1 MGCLGL
7 PLLVGVAPAL
17 RSVLVRTWRTTAE
30 EERNGFDIIKN
41 LKLPNDTN
49 ATVKPNRCTL
59 VVGTYCGGP
68 GAPGGPG
75 LYGLGL

>member
-17 RSVLVRTWRTTAE
+17 RSVLVRTWRTTAA
-30 EERNGFDIIKN
+30 EERNGLDIIK
-41 LKLPNDTN
+41 KKRHYPDTD
-49 ATVKPNRCTL
+49 ATVKPHKRVHISC
-59 VVGTYCGGP
+59 TYCGGP

>member
-17 RSVLVRTWRTTAE
+17 RSVLVRTWRTTTEKEINCLLSKINRDRHPDKMRKTILVA
-30 EERNGFDIIKN
+30 
-41 LKLPNDTN
+41 
-49 ATVKPNRCTL
+49 ATH
-59 VVGTYCGGP
+59 CGGP